1 MCSILGKTKSQS
13 SFRNCSPRAWSWR
26 NSKPARAGSH
36 RNKLGGM
43 PRVFV
48 SSVVNAPA
56 EKVWATIRRFDAVA
70 DWLPFVK
77 SSPIEDGGD
86 PTRVG
91 CVRVLTQTDGEV
103 FREVLVA
110 LSDAERSYSYTFV
123 SSPVPVRNH
132 RTTLRVLPITDGN
145 RSYVEWSSR
154 FEIDPEYEAQLV
166 DLMNQN
172 FIAGLRNLAKRF
184 TRDGPASS

>member
-1 MCSILGKTKSQS
+1 
-13 SFRNCSPRAWSWR
+13 
-26 NSKPARAGSH
+26 
-36 RNKLGGM
+36 M
-43 PRVFV
+43 PRISV

-56 EKVWATIRRFDAVA
+56 EKVWAVIRRFDAVV

-91 CVRVLTQTDGEV
+91 CIRVLTQTDGEV

-132 RTTLRVLPITDGN
+132 QTTLHVLSITDGD

-154 FEIDPEYEAQLV
+154 FDIDPEYEAQLV

-172 FIAGLRNLAKRF
+172 FLAGLRNLAEKF
-184 TRDGPASS
+184 GGNGAASP

>member
-1 MCSILGKTKSQS
+1 
-13 SFRNCSPRAWSWR
+13 
-26 NSKPARAGSH
+26 
-36 RNKLGGM
+36 M
-43 PRVFV
+43 PRIFV
-48 SSVVNAPA
+48 SSVVNAPS
-56 EKVWATIRRFDAVA
+56 EKVWAVIRPFDAVVN
-70 DWLPFVK
+70 WLPFVK

-132 RTTLRVLPITDGN
+132 LTTLRVLPITDGN

-154 FEIDPEYEAQLV
+154 FEIDAKYERQLV

-172 FIAGLRNLAKRF
+172 FLAGLRNLAEKFCRN
-184 TRDGPASS
+184 PAASP

>member
-1 MCSILGKTKSQS
+1 
-13 SFRNCSPRAWSWR
+13 
-26 NSKPARAGSH
+26 
-36 RNKLGGM
+36 M
-43 PRVFV
+43 PKVFV
-48 SSVVNAPA
+48 SSIVGAPA
-56 EKVWATIRRFDAVA
+56 EKVWALIRRFDAVV

-91 CVRVLTQTDGEV
+91 CVRVLIQIDGV
-103 FREVLVA
+103 GFREVLVA
-110 LSDAERSYSYTFV
+110 LSDAESSSSYRFV

-132 RTTLRVLPITDGN
+132 QTTLRVLQVTDGD

-166 DLMNQN
+166 DLMNRN
-172 FIAGLRNLAKRF
+172 FLAGLRNLAEKF
-184 TRDGPASS
+184 KH

>member
-1 MCSILGKTKSQS
+1 
-13 SFRNCSPRAWSWR
+13 
-26 NSKPARAGSH
+26 
-36 RNKLGGM
+36 M
-43 PRVFV
+43 PRIFV

-56 EKVWATIRRFDAVA
+56 DKVWAVIRRFDAVV

-77 SSPIEDGGD
+77 SSPIEGGGD
-86 PTRVG
+86 PNRVG

-103 FREVLVA
+103 FREVLIA

-132 RTTLRVLPITDGN
+132 QTTLRVLPITDGN

-154 FEIDPEYEAQLV
+154 FEIDQEYEARLV

-172 FIAGLRNLAKRF
+172 FLAGLRNLAEKLGRN
-184 TRDGPASS
+184 RAASH

>member
-1 MCSILGKTKSQS
+1 M
-13 SFRNCSPRAWSWR
+13 
-26 NSKPARAGSH
+26 
-36 RNKLGGM
+36 
-43 PRVFV
+43 

-56 EKVWATIRRFDAVA
+56 DKVWAVIRRFDAVV

-132 RTTLRVLPITDGN
+132 QTTLRVLPITDGN

-154 FEIDPEYEAQLV
+154 FEIDPEYETRLV

-172 FIAGLRNLAKRF
+172 FLAGLRNLAEKF
-184 TRDGPASS
+184 SRDGAASP

>member
-1 MCSILGKTKSQS
+1 
-13 SFRNCSPRAWSWR
+13 
-26 NSKPARAGSH
+26 
-36 RNKLGGM
+36 M

-56 EKVWATIRRFDAVA
+56 ENVWASIRRFDAVL

-110 LSDAERSYSYTFV
+110 LSDAERFYSYTFV
-123 SSPVPVRNH
+123 SSPVSVRNH
-132 RTTLRVLPITDGN
+132 KTTLRVLPITDGD
-145 RSYVEWSSR
+145 RSYVEWSSE
-154 FEIDPEYEAQLV
+154 FEIDPKYEAQLV
-166 DLMNQN
+166 DLMNRN
-172 FIAGLRNLAKRF
+172 FLVGLRALAQKF
-184 TRDGPASS
+184 Q

>member
-1 MCSILGKTKSQS
+1 
-13 SFRNCSPRAWSWR
+13 
-26 NSKPARAGSH
+26 
-36 RNKLGGM
+36 M

-48 SSVVNAPA
+48 SNVVDAPT
-56 EKVWATIRRFDAVA
+56 EKVWSTIRRFDAVA

-91 CVRVLTQTDGEV
+91 CIRVLTQTDGEV

-110 LSDAERSYSYTFV
+110 LSDAERFYSYTFV
-123 SSPVPVRNH
+123 SSPVPVRNQ
-132 RTTLRVLPITDGN
+132 RTTLRVLPITDGD

-154 FEIDPEYEAQLV
+154 FDIAPEHEAQLV
-166 DLMNQN
+166 DLMNRN
-172 FIAGLRNLAKRF
+172 FLAGLRALAEKF
-184 TRDGPASS
+184 SLD

>member
-1 MCSILGKTKSQS
+1 
-13 SFRNCSPRAWSWR
+13 
-26 NSKPARAGSH
+26 
-36 RNKLGGM
+36 M
-43 PRVFV
+43 PRIFV

-56 EKVWATIRRFDAVA
+56 DKVWAVIRRFDAVVE
-70 DWLPFVK
+70 WLPFVK

-103 FREVLVA
+103 FHEVLVA

-123 SSPVPVRNH
+123 RSPVPVRNH
-132 RTTLRVLPITDGN
+132 QTTLRVLPITDGN
-145 RSYVEWSSR
+145 RCYAEWSSR
-154 FEIDPEYEAQLV
+154 FEIDPKYEAQLV

-172 FIAGLRNLAKRF
+172 FLAGLRNLAEKF
-184 TRDGPASS
+184 SRDGGVPQ

>member
-1 MCSILGKTKSQS
+1 M
-13 SFRNCSPRAWSWR
+13 A
-26 NSKPARAGSH
+26 
-36 RNKLGGM
+36 
-43 PRVFV
+43 RVFV
-48 SSVVNAPA
+48 SSVVDAPA
-56 EKVWATIRRFDAVA
+56 EKVWAIIRLFDAVA

-110 LSDAERSYSYTFV
+110 LSDAERFYSYTFV
-123 SSPVPVRNH
+123 SSPVAVRNH
-132 RTTLRVLPITDGN
+132 RTTLRVLLITDGN

-154 FEIDPEYEAQLV
+154 FEIDPEHETQLA
-166 DLMNQN
+166 DLMDRN
-172 FIAGLRNLAKRF
+172 FLAGLRNLGRKFSA
-184 TRDGPASS
+184 DAASR

>member
-1 MCSILGKTKSQS
+1 MGDD
-13 SFRNCSPRAWSWR
+13 
-26 NSKPARAGSH
+26 PA
-36 RNKLGGM
+36 
-43 PRVFV
+43 
-48 SSVVNAPA
+48 
-56 EKVWATIRRFDAVA
+56 IRCGRE
-70 DWLPFVK
+70 WLPFVK

-123 SSPVPVRNH
+123 SSPFPVRNH
-132 RTTLRVLPITDGN
+132 QTTLRVLPITDGD

-154 FEIDPEYEAQLV
+154 FEIDPEYEARLA

-172 FIAGLRNLAKRF
+172 FLAGLRNLAGNWPEVGCVSLKSLR
-184 TRDGPASS
+184 PC

>member
-1 MCSILGKTKSQS
+1 
-13 SFRNCSPRAWSWR
+13 
-26 NSKPARAGSH
+26 
-36 RNKLGGM
+36 M

-48 SSVVNAPA
+48 SSIVDAPA

-91 CVRVLTQTDGEV
+91 CVRILTQTDGEV

-110 LSDAERSYSYTFV
+110 LSDAERFYSYTFV
-123 SSPVPVRNH
+123 SSPVTVRNH

-154 FEIDPEYEAQLV
+154 FEIDQEQEAQVV
-166 DLMNQN
+166 DLMNRN
-172 FIAGLRNLAKRF
+172 FLAGLRNLGRKFSANA
-184 TRDGPASS
+184 ASC

>member
-1 MCSILGKTKSQS
+1 MRRRRKCGQS
-13 SFRNCSPRAWSWR
+13 FGHSNA
-26 NSKPARAGSH
+26 
-36 RNKLGGM
+36 
-43 PRVFV
+43 
-48 SSVVNAPA
+48 VV
-56 EKVWATIRRFDAVA
+56 

-91 CVRVLTQTDGEV
+91 CVRVLTHTDGEV

-123 SSPVPVRNH
+123 TSPVPVRNH
-132 RTTLRVLPITDGN
+132 LTTLRVLPITDGN
-145 RSYVEWSSR
+145 CSYVEWSSR
-154 FEIDPEYEAQLV
+154 FELDPKYEAQLV

-172 FIAGLRNLAKRF
+172 FLAELRNLADKF
-184 TRDGPASS
+184 GQDQAASA

>member
-1 MCSILGKTKSQS
+1 
-13 SFRNCSPRAWSWR
+13 
-26 NSKPARAGSH
+26 
-36 RNKLGGM
+36 M
-43 PRVFV
+43 PRIFV
-48 SSVVNAPA
+48 SSVVNAPP

-91 CVRVLTQTDGEV
+91 CIRVLTQTDGEV

-110 LSDAERSYSYTFV
+110 LSDAERFYSYTFV
-123 SSPVPVRNH
+123 SSPVPVRDH
-132 RTTLRVLPITDGN
+132 CTTLRVLPITDGN

-154 FEIDPEYEAQLV
+154 FEIAPEREAQLV

-172 FIAGLRNLAKRF
+172 FFAGLRSLADKLSAARAAP
-184 TRDGPASS
+184 G

>member
-1 MCSILGKTKSQS
+1 
-13 SFRNCSPRAWSWR
+13 
-26 NSKPARAGSH
+26 
-36 RNKLGGM
+36 M
-43 PRVFV
+43 PRILV
-48 SSVVNAPA
+48 SSVVDAPA
-56 EKVWATIRRFDAVA
+56 EKVWATIRRFDAA
-70 DWLPFVK
+70 AEWLPFVK

-145 RSYVEWSSR
+145 RSHVEWSSR
-154 FEIDPEYEAQLV
+154 FDIDQEHEAQLV
-166 DLMNQN
+166 DLMNRN
-172 FIAGLRNLAKRF
+172 FLAGLRNLGRKFSADAAAR
-184 TRDGPASS
+184 

>member
-1 MCSILGKTKSQS
+1 
-13 SFRNCSPRAWSWR
+13 
-26 NSKPARAGSH
+26 
-36 RNKLGGM
+36 M

-48 SSVVNAPA
+48 SSVVDAPA
-56 EKVWATIRRFDAVA
+56 EKVWAMIRRFDAVA

-110 LSDAERSYSYTFV
+110 LSDAERFYSYTFV
-123 SSPVPVRNH
+123 SSPLSVRNH

-145 RSYVEWSSR
+145 RSWIEWSSR
-154 FEIDPEYEAQLV
+154 FDIDQEHEAQLV
-166 DLMNQN
+166 DLMNRN
-172 FIAGLRNLAKRF
+172 FFAGLRALAEKMARLNCGRYLVF
-184 TRDGPASS
+184 VGRARHSVRAVVCRPTRRAGQVRIRT

>member
-1 MCSILGKTKSQS
+1 
-13 SFRNCSPRAWSWR
+13 
-26 NSKPARAGSH
+26 
-36 RNKLGGM
+36 M

-48 SSVVNAPA
+48 SSIVNAPA
-56 EKVWATIRRFDAVA
+56 EKVWAVIRRFDAVV

-91 CVRVLTQTDGEV
+91 CIRVLTQTDGEV

-123 SSPVPVRNH
+123 GSPVPVRNQQ
-132 RTTLRVLPITDGN
+132 TTLHVLPITDGD
-145 RSYVEWSSR
+145 RTYVEWSSR

-166 DLMNQN
+166 DLMNRN
-172 FIAGLRNLAKRF
+172 FLAGLRNLAEKF
-184 TRDGPASS
+184 GGNGAASP

>member
-1 MCSILGKTKSQS
+1 
-13 SFRNCSPRAWSWR
+13 
-26 NSKPARAGSH
+26 
-36 RNKLGGM
+36 M
-43 PRVFV
+43 PQVFV

-56 EKVWATIRRFDAVA
+56 EKVWATIRPFDAVVN
-70 DWLPFVK
+70 WLPFVK

-91 CVRVLTQTDGEV
+91 CIRVLTQTDGEV

-123 SSPVPVRNH
+123 SSPVPARNH
-132 RTTLRVLPITDGN
+132 LTTLRVLPIPDGD
-145 RSYVEWSSR
+145 RSYVEWCSR
-154 FEIDPEYEAQLV
+154 FEIDPQYEARLV

-172 FIAGLRNLAKRF
+172 FLAGLRNLAKKF
-184 TRDGPASS
+184 GGNPAT